1 MATVTRC
8 EWLVES
14 ENEYSCK
21 LRNTILPK
29 PEVSEKCVIADKF
42 VLCIDAYKALQNG
55 QESIR
60 NHSTDAFPWLLES
73 ANQFEN
79 LGETDNAVQAIVQAI
94 NLAARMNLIDRGYEF
109 FRYARAAFEHGIARG
124 DPSLRNPTAK
134 DALVMAGKTLIAAA
148 RKITEGTAMS
158 DFQAELKAGILGGI
172 SLKKAKKEE
181 EASGLVAVDG
191 RQLYTKKS
199 KEYKEGAETYME
211 SGMIGNGITFA
222 CMGALADLMLGKPKD
237 GLVYLTNFTNK
248 AENKEK
254 IHSNPCFQ
262 WTKLLFS
269 ALVNKD
275 TSLIEEAKTLFFQIP
290 WSFKDDKMFAQRV
303 MSSVARRLSM

>member
-1 MATVTRC
+1 
-8 EWLVES
+8 LVES
-14 ENEYSCK
+14 GNEYSCK

-29 PEVSEKCVIADKF
+29 PEVSEKCVNADKF
-42 VLCIDAYKALQNG
+42 VLCNDAYKALHNG
-55 QESIR
+55 QDAIQ

-79 LGETDNAVQAIVQAI
+79 LGETDNAVQAIVKAI
-94 NLAARMNLIDRGYEF
+94 NLATRMNLIDRGYEF
-109 FRYARAAFEHGIARG
+109 FRYARAAFEHGVVRG
-124 DPSLRNPTAK
+124 DPSLRNPAAK
-134 DALVMAGKTLIAAA
+134 EALVKAGKSLVSAA
-148 RKITEGTAMS
+148 RKITEGSAMS

-172 SLKKAKKEE
+172 SLKKAQKEE
-181 EASGLVAVDG
+181 EGSGLVAVDG
-191 RQLYTKKS
+191 RQLYAKKS

-211 SGMIGNGITFA
+211 SGMIGNAITFA

-237 GLVYLTNFTNK
+237 GLVYLTQFTNK
-248 AENKEK
+248 SDNKDK
-254 IHSNPCFQ
+254 IHDNPCFQ

-275 TSLIEEAKTLFFQIP
+275 VKAIEEAKTLFYQIP

-303 MSSVARRLSM
+303 MGSVARRLSM